1 MEDKSPPPK
10 SACRMKSSALYVQA
24 ELLSTALTVL
34 HNGHPG
40 SHSDAAVAAATS
52 AAPCPLM
59 CRLRT
64 SSNAAAVYTV
74 AISASVSVHENA
86 IFIQRAKSI

>member
-1 MEDKSPPPK
+1 
-10 SACRMKSSALYVQA
+10 MKSSALFVQA

-59 CRLRT
+59 CRLR

-74 AISASVSVHENA
+74 AISASVSIHENA
-86 IFIQRAKSI
+86 IFIW

>member
-1 MEDKSPPPK
+1 MEEKFPPPE
-10 SACRMKSSALYVQA
+10 SACRMKSSALFTQA

-40 SHSDAAVAAATS
+40 SHSDAAIAAATS

-59 CRLRT
+59 CRLR

-74 AISASVSVHENA
+74 AISASVHENA
-86 IFIQRAKSI
+86 IFIQ